1 MSYLLIQVRNP
12 SWAVSL
18 AHCGLPPCDSVEG
31 RETGGIR
38 MAFNLLEINNIQGRE
53 ERKEE
58 DKARQVS
65 IRDSAK
71 HYLST

>member
-1 MSYLLIQVRNP
+1 
-12 SWAVSL
+12 
-18 AHCGLPPCDSVEG
+18 VEG